1 MKKLLLLCA
10 PLVIACGKTEIMPTE
25 NNNTFKF
32 SVTAETA
39 LTKTNLGENSDGT
52 YSLTWTKGDKIGLF
66 VADRQANCKLAFAD
80 GKFSGELV
88 AGKPSAA
95 SVNYLAYYPYSSTSG
110 DGYMVSN
117 EIANIQYMPFDGT
130 SDFMYTDP
138 VANQYDER
146 NMPTDM
152 KLAFAHHLFGIV
164 EVNVNS
170 TDDELKGEKILSVTL
185 SSESTVLS
193 GTYTF
198 DLANTGV
205 APKFDANR
213 SYKNVTSEYR
223 DPQALLDGNHA
234 FQFVANSFT
243 DVSDLTLTV
252 KTTHY
257 TFTKKAGAAVSLKAG
272 EVTVLPT
279 VTISG
284 TGEKRKKVLSY
295 FGDSIASK
303 DLHDYLQGLLGE
315 DWDVYMNGIPG
326 AGDLNVAA
334 AVGCVDLTFDESFT
348 LPADGTE
355 VECGKIS
362 ALENLAGVKGMYNV
376 FSKYWFNDH
385 FKLNPITVYT
395 DEDAVGIECELSCS
409 YEYDNNGHSI
419 PIPPFYLKRV
429 HPTDQATE
437 IKAGKSRVKT
447 YQATHLRDADVLCIY
462 TGTNNSFKVS
472 DYDAVVNIH
481 KRMRDF
487 MTGPAKEDYIICG
500 FHTNR
505 YVGLHRMWTKE
516 YAEIMEQAFGKEH
529 MLDYKLLGL
538 DIDKNHVPVPSGFN
552 ADATFPDTDTA
563 TKAEKQ
569 AYYEKAL
576 TLSKKVGARD
586 FSVTETDEAKEKLN
600 AKDRANVK
608 VFEWPASWW
617 GNYDNN
623 VHPNKEGY
631 NVMANLVYEKMK
643 TLGYLD

>member
-52 YSLTWTKGDKIGLF
+52 YSLTWTTGDKIGLF
-66 VADRQANCKLAFAD
+66 VTDRQANCKLAFAD

-110 DGYMVSN
+110 DGYMISN
-117 EIANIQYMPFDGT
+117 EIANIQHMPFDGT
-130 SDFMYTDP
+130 SDFMFTDP
-138 VANQYDER
+138 VANQYNER

-193 GTYTF
+193 GAYTF

-205 APKFDANR
+205 APTFDANR

-223 DPQALLDGNHA
+223 DPQALVGENHV

-257 TFTKKAGAAVSLKAG
+257 TFRKKTGAAVSLKAG

-295 FGDSIASK
+295 FGDSIACTA
-303 DLHDYLQGLLGE
+303 LREYLKGLLGNN
-315 DWDVYMNGIPG
+315 WDVYMNGIPG

-334 AVGCVDLTFDESFT
+334 AVGCVALTFEESFT

-376 FSKYWFNDH
+376 LSTYWFNDH
-385 FKLNPITVYT
+385 FVLNPITVYT
-395 DEDAVGIECELSCS
+395 DEDAVGIECELRCKYSGDDRANAK
-409 YEYDNNGHSI
+409 Y
-419 PIPPFYLKRV
+419 YLKRKYAA
-429 HPTDQATE
+429 DQATE

-462 TGTNNSFKVS
+462 TGTNNSFKAS
-472 DYDAVVNIH
+472 DYEAVVNIH

-505 YVGLHRMWTKE
+505 YVDKWIMWTKE

-552 ADATFPDTDTA
+552 ADVKFTNTDTA
-563 TKAEKQ
+563 TEAEKQ
-569 AYYEKAL
+569 VYYEKAL
-576 TLSKKVGARD
+576 NLSKKVGTRD

-600 AKDRANVK
+600 AKDRDNVK

-617 GNYDNN
+617 INYDNI
-623 VHPNKEGY
+623 VHPNNDGY
-631 NVMANLVYEKMK
+631 NVMAHLVYEKMK
-643 TLGYLD
+643 TIGYLD

>member
-39 LTKTNLGENSDGT
+39 LTKTNLGENIDGT
-52 YSLTWTKGDKIGLF
+52 YSLTWTKCDKIGLF
-66 VADRQANCKLAFAD
+66 VADRQANCKLTFAD

-95 SVNYLAYYPYSSTSG
+95 SVNYLAYYPYSSSSG

-170 TDDELKGEKILSVTL
+170 TDEALKDEKILSVTL

-193 GTYTF
+193 GAYTF

-213 SYKNVTSEYR
+213 SYNNVTVEYR
-223 DPQALLDGNHA
+223 DPQALVGGNHV

-272 EVTVLPT
+272 EITVLPA
-279 VTISG
+279 VTISSG
-284 TGEKRKKVLSY
+284 TGVKRKKVLSY
-295 FGDSIASK
+295 FGDSIACGALK
-303 DLHDYLQGLLGE
+303 GYLEGLLGK
-315 DWDVYMNGIPG
+315 DWTVYMNGIPG

-362 ALENLAGVKGMYNV
+362 VLENLAGVKGMYNV
-376 FSKYWFNDH
+376 LSTYWFNGPLV
-385 FKLNPITVYT
+385 LNPITVYT
-395 DEDAVGIECELSCS
+395 DEDAVGIECELRCTFDVV
-409 YEYDNNGHSI
+409 DNKRVNAKY
-419 PIPPFYLKRV
+419 FLKRKHV
-429 HPTDQATE
+429 ADQATE
-437 IKAGKSRVKT
+437 IKAGKSRVRT

-472 DYDAVVNIH
+472 DYEAVVNIH

-552 ADATFPDTDTA
+552 ADVTFSNMDTA

-569 AYYEKAL
+569 VYYEKAL
-576 TLSKKVGARD
+576 NLSKKVGARD
-586 FSVTETDEAKEKLN
+586 FSVTETDESKEKLN
-600 AKDRANVK
+600 AKDRANVE

>member
-39 LTKTNLGENSDGT
+39 LTKTNLDENSDGT

-110 DGYMVSN
+110 NGYMVSN

-193 GTYTF
+193 GAYTF

-223 DPQALLDGNHA
+223 DPQALVGGNHV

-284 TGEKRKKVLSY
+284 TGVKRKKVLSY
-295 FGDSIASK
+295 FGDSIACLTLQK
-303 DLHDYLQGLLGE
+303 YLKELLGE
-315 DWDVYMNGIPG
+315 DWTVYMNGIPG

-334 AVGCVDLTFDESFT
+334 AVGCVDLTFEESFT
-348 LPADGTE
+348 LPADEST

-362 ALENLAGVKGMYNV
+362 ALENLNGVKGMYNV
-376 FSKYWFNDH
+376 LSTYWFNDH
-385 FKLNPITVYT
+385 FVLNPITVYT
-395 DEDAVGIECELSCS
+395 DEDAVGIECELSCT
-409 YEYDNNGHSI
+409 YDKVENEKVNI
-419 PIPPFYLKRV
+419 KYFLKRV
-429 HPTDQATE
+429 NPTDQATE

-462 TGTNNSFKVS
+462 TGTNNSFKAS
-472 DYDAVVNIH
+472 DYEAVVNIH

-505 YVGLHRMWTKE
+505 YVEKWIMWTKE
-516 YAEIMEQAFGKEH
+516 YAEIMETAFGKEH

-552 ADATFPDTDTA
+552 ADVTFSNMDTA

-569 AYYEKAL
+569 VYYEKAL
-576 TLSKKVGARD
+576 NLSKKVGARD
-586 FSVTETDEAKEKLN
+586 FSATETDEAKEKLN
-600 AKDRANVK
+600 AKDRDNVA

-623 VHPNKEGY
+623 VHPNDKGY

>member
-1 MKKLLLLCA
+1 
-10 PLVIACGKTEIMPTE
+10 MPTE

-110 DGYMVSN
+110 NGYMVSN

-170 TDDELKGEKILSVTL
+170 TDETLKDEKILSVTL

-193 GTYTF
+193 GAYTF

-223 DPQALLDGNHA
+223 DPQALVGENHV

-272 EVTVLPT
+272 EVTVLPA

-295 FGDSIASK
+295 FGDSIACTA
-303 DLHDYLQGLLGE
+303 LREYLKGLLGNN
-315 DWDVYMNGIPG
+315 WDVYMNGIPG

-334 AVGCVDLTFDESFT
+334 AVGCVDLTFDKSFT
-348 LPADGTE
+348 LPADGTK

-362 ALENLAGVKGMYNV
+362 ALENLHGVKGMYNV
-376 FSKYWFNDH
+376 LSTYWFNDH
-385 FKLNPITVYT
+385 FVLNPITVYT
-395 DEDAVGIECELSCS
+395 DEDAVGIECELRC
-409 YEYDNNGHSI
+409 EYTGNDQANAKY
-419 PIPPFYLKRV
+419 YLKRKYV
-429 HPTDQATE
+429 ADQATE

-462 TGTNNSFKVS
+462 TGTNNSFKAS
-472 DYDAVVNIH
+472 DYEAVVNIH

-487 MTGPAKEDYIICG
+487 MTGPAKEYYIICG

-505 YVGLHRMWTKE
+505 YVEKWIMWTKE
-516 YAEIMEQAFGKEH
+516 YAEIMETAFGKEH

-552 ADATFPDTDTA
+552 ADATFTNKDTA
-563 TKAEKQ
+563 TEAEKQ

-576 TLSKKVGARD
+576 NLSLKVGARD
-586 FSVTETDEAKEKLN
+586 FSTKEIDEN
-600 AKDRANVK
+600 IAKDRANVD

-623 VHPNKEGY
+623 VHPNDKGY
-631 NVMANLVYEKMK
+631 NVMAHLVYEKMK

>member
-1 MKKLLLLCA
+1 
-10 PLVIACGKTEIMPTE
+10 MPTE

-130 SDFMYTDP
+130 SDFMYTDA
-138 VANQYDER
+138 VANPYDER

-170 TDDELKGEKILSVTL
+170 TDEALKDEKILSVTL

-193 GTYTF
+193 GAYTF

-223 DPQALLDGNHA
+223 DPQALVGENHV

-284 TGEKRKKVLSY
+284 TGVKRKKVLSY
-295 FGDSIASK
+295 FGDSIACK
-303 DLHDYLQGLLGE
+303 YLQDYLQGLLDE

-334 AVGCVDLTFDESFT
+334 AMGCVDLTFEESFT

-362 ALENLAGVKGMYNV
+362 ALENLNGVKGMYNV
-376 FSKYWFNDH
+376 LSTYWF
-385 FKLNPITVYT
+385 KGPLVLNPITVYT
-395 DEDAVGIECELSCS
+395 DEDAVGIECELSCK
-409 YEYDNNGHSI
+409 YTGDDRANAKY
-419 PIPPFYLKRV
+419 YLKRKYV
-429 HPTDQATE
+429 ADQATE
-437 IKAGKSRVKT
+437 IKAVKSRVKT

-472 DYDAVVNIH
+472 DYEAVVNIH

-516 YAEIMEQAFGKEH
+516 YAEIMEQAFGKDH

-552 ADATFPDTDTA
+552 ADVTFSNMDTA
-563 TKAEKQ
+563 TEAEKQ
-569 AYYEKAL
+569 VYYEKAL
-576 TLSKKVGARD
+576 NLSKKVGTRD

-600 AKDRANVK
+600 AKDRDNVK

-643 TLGYLD
+643 NLGYLD

>member
-52 YSLTWTKGDKIGLF
+52 YSLTWTKGDKIGLY

-130 SDFMYTDP
+130 SDFMYTDA
-138 VANQYDER
+138 VANPYDER

-152 KLAFAHHLFGIV
+152 KLAFTHHLFGIV

-170 TDDELKGEKILSVTL
+170 TDEALKDEKILSVTL

-193 GTYTF
+193 GAYTF

-205 APKFDANR
+205 APKFDANK
-213 SYKNVTSEYR
+213 SYKNVTVEYR
-223 DPQALLDGNHA
+223 DPQALVGGNHV

-272 EVTVLPT
+272 EVTVLPA

-284 TGEKRKKVLSY
+284 TGVKRKKVLSY
-295 FGDSIASK
+295 FGDSIACGALK
-303 DLHDYLQGLLGE
+303 GYLEGLLGE
-315 DWDVYMNGIPG
+315 DWTVYMNGIPG

-376 FSKYWFNDH
+376 LSTYWFNGPLV
-385 FKLNPITVYT
+385 LNPITVYT
-395 DEDAVGIECELSCS
+395 DEDAVGIECELRCTFDVV
-409 YEYDNNGHSI
+409 DNKRVNAKY
-419 PIPPFYLKRV
+419 FLKRV
-429 HPTDQATE
+429 NPTDQATE

-462 TGTNNSFKVS
+462 TGTNNNFKTS
-472 DYDAVVNIH
+472 DYEAVVNIH

-516 YAEIMEQAFGKEH
+516 YAEIMEQAFGKDH

-552 ADATFPDTDTA
+552 ADVTFSNMDTA

-569 AYYEKAL
+569 VYYEKAL
-576 TLSKKVGARD
+576 NLSKKVGARD
-586 FSVTETDEAKEKLN
+586 FSVTETDESKEKLN
-600 AKDRANVK
+600 AKDRANVA

>member
-1 MKKLLLLCA
+1 
-10 PLVIACGKTEIMPTE
+10 MPTE

-39 LTKTNLGENSDGT
+39 LTRTNLGGNGDGT
-52 YSLTWTKGDKIGLF
+52 YSLTWTKGDKIGLY

-88 AGKPSAA
+88 AGKPSAS

-130 SDFMYTDP
+130 SDFMYTYP
-138 VANQYDER
+138 VANPYDER

-170 TDDELKGEKILSVTL
+170 TDEALKDEKILSVSL

-193 GTYTF
+193 GAYTF
-198 DLANTGV
+198 DLASTGV

-223 DPQALLDGNHA
+223 DPQALVGENHV

-272 EVTVLPT
+272 EVTVLPA
-279 VTISG
+279 VTISSG
-284 TGEKRKKVLSY
+284 TGVNRKKVLSY
-295 FGDSIASK
+295 FGDSIACGALK
-303 DLHDYLQGLLGE
+303 GYLEGLLGK
-315 DWDVYMNGIPG
+315 DWTVYMNGIPG

-334 AVGCVDLTFDESFT
+334 AVGCVDLTFEESFT

-362 ALENLAGVKGMYNV
+362 ALENLNGVNGMYNV
-376 FSKYWFNDH
+376 LSSYWFNDH
-385 FKLNPITVYT
+385 FVLNPITVYT
-395 DEDAVGIECELSCS
+395 DEDAVGIECELRC
-409 YEYDNNGHSI
+409 EYTGNDRANAKY
-419 PIPPFYLKRV
+419 YLKRKYV
-429 HPTDQATE
+429 ADQATE
-437 IKAGKSRVKT
+437 IKAVKSRVKT

-462 TGTNNSFKVS
+462 TGTNNNFKVS
-472 DYDAVVNIH
+472 DYESVVNIH
-481 KRMRDF
+481 KKMRDF

-505 YVGLHRMWTKE
+505 YVEKWIMWTKE
-516 YAEIMEQAFGKEH
+516 YAVIMETAFGKEH

-552 ADATFPDTDTA
+552 ADATFTNTDTA
-563 TKAEKQ
+563 TEAEKQ
-569 AYYEKAL
+569 VYYEKAL

-600 AKDRANVK
+600 AKDRANVA

-623 VHPNKEGY
+623 VHPKDKGY
-631 NVMANLVYEKMK
+631 NVMAHLVYEKMK

>member
-1 MKKLLLLCA
+1 
-10 PLVIACGKTEIMPTE
+10 MPTE

-52 YSLTWTKGDKIGLF
+52 YSLTWTKGDKIGLY
-66 VADRQANCKLAFAD
+66 VADRQANCKLTFAD

-95 SVNYLAYYPYSSTSG
+95 SVNYLAYYPYSSSSG

-130 SDFMYTDP
+130 SDFMYTDA
-138 VANQYDER
+138 VANPYDER

-170 TDDELKGEKILSVTL
+170 TDKTLKDEKILSVTL

-193 GTYTF
+193 GAYTF
-198 DLANTGV
+198 DLANTDV

-213 SYKNVTSEYR
+213 SYNNVTVEYR
-223 DPQALLDGNHA
+223 YPKELVGGNHV
-234 FQFVANSFT
+234 FQFIANSFT

-272 EVTVLPT
+272 EVTVLPA

-284 TGEKRKKVLSY
+284 TGVKRKKVLSY
-295 FGDSIASK
+295 FGDSIACGALK
-303 DLHDYLQGLLGE
+303 GYLEGLLGE
-315 DWDVYMNGIPG
+315 DWTVYMNGIPG

-376 FSKYWFNDH
+376 LSTYWFNGPLV
-385 FKLNPITVYT
+385 LNPITVYT
-395 DEDAVGIECELSCS
+395 DEDAVGIECELRCTFDVV
-409 YEYDNNGHSI
+409 DNKRVNAKY
-419 PIPPFYLKRV
+419 FLKRV
-429 HPTDQATE
+429 NPTDQATE

-462 TGTNNSFKVS
+462 TGTNNNFKTS
-472 DYDAVVNIH
+472 DYEAVVNIH

-516 YAEIMEQAFGKEH
+516 YAEIMEQAFGKDH

-552 ADATFPDTDTA
+552 ADVTFSNMDTA

-569 AYYEKAL
+569 VYYEKAL
-576 TLSKKVGARD
+576 NLSKKVGARD
-586 FSVTETDEAKEKLN
+586 FSVTETDESKEKLN
-600 AKDRANVK
+600 AKDRANVE

-623 VHPNKEGY
+623 VHPNNEGY

>member
-1 MKKLLLLCA
+1 
-10 PLVIACGKTEIMPTE
+10 MPTE

-170 TDDELKGEKILSVTL
+170 TDEALKDEKILSVTL

-193 GTYTF
+193 GAYTF
-198 DLANTGV
+198 DLANSGV

-213 SYKNVTSEYR
+213 SYNNVTVEYR
-223 DPQALLDGNHA
+223 DPQALVGGNHV

-272 EVTVLPT
+272 KVTVLPT

-295 FGDSIASK
+295 FGDSIACK
-303 DLHDYLQGLLGE
+303 FLQDYLQGLLGE

-334 AVGCVDLTFDESFT
+334 AVGCVDLTFEESFT

-376 FSKYWFNDH
+376 LSTYWFNGPLV
-385 FKLNPITVYT
+385 LNPITVYT
-395 DEDAVGIECELSCS
+395 DEDAVGIECELRCTFDVV
-409 YEYDNNGHSI
+409 DNKRVNAKY
-419 PIPPFYLKRV
+419 FLKRV
-429 HPTDQATE
+429 NPTDQATE
-437 IKAGKSRVKT
+437 IKAVKSRVKT

-462 TGTNNSFKVS
+462 TGTNNNFKVS
-472 DYDAVVNIH
+472 DYESVVNIH
-481 KRMRDF
+481 KKMRDF

-538 DIDKNHVPVPSGFN
+538 DINKNHVPVPSGFN
-552 ADATFPDTDTA
+552 ADATFPNTDTA
-563 TKAEKQ
+563 TEAEKQ

-576 TLSKKVGARD
+576 NLSKKVGARD

-600 AKDRANVK
+600 AKDRANVA

-623 VHPNKEGY
+623 VHPNDKGY
-631 NVMANLVYEKMK
+631 NVMAHLVYEKMK

>member
-1 MKKLLLLCA
+1 
-10 PLVIACGKTEIMPTE
+10 MPTE

-130 SDFMYTDP
+130 SDFMYTDA
-138 VANQYDER
+138 VANPYDER

-170 TDDELKGEKILSVTL
+170 TDEALKDEKILSVTL

-193 GTYTF
+193 GAYTF
-198 DLANTGV
+198 DLANSGV

-213 SYKNVTSEYR
+213 SYKNVASEYR
-223 DPQALLDGNHA
+223 DPKALVGENHV

-295 FGDSIASK
+295 FGDSIACTA
-303 DLHDYLQGLLGE
+303 LREYLKGLLG
-315 DWDVYMNGIPG
+315 DNWDVYMNGIPG

-376 FSKYWFNDH
+376 LSTYWFNDH
-385 FKLNPITVYT
+385 FVPNPITVYT
-395 DEDAVGIECELSCS
+395 DEDAVGIECELRCTFDVV
-409 YEYDNNGHSI
+409 DNKRVNAKY
-419 PIPPFYLKRV
+419 FLKRV
-429 HPTDQATE
+429 NPTDQATE
-437 IKAGKSRVKT
+437 IKAVKSRVKT

-462 TGTNNSFKVS
+462 TGTNNNFKVS
-472 DYDAVVNIH
+472 DYESVVNIH
-481 KRMRDF
+481 KKMRDF

-516 YAEIMEQAFGKEH
+516 YAEIMEQAFRKEH

-552 ADATFPDTDTA
+552 ADATFPNTDTA
-563 TKAEKQ
+563 TEAEKQ

-600 AKDRANVK
+600 AKDRDNVA

>member
-32 SVTAETA
+32 SITAETA

-52 YSLTWTKGDKIGLF
+52 YSLTWTKGDKIGLY

-95 SVNYLAYYPYSSTSG
+95 SANYLAYYPYSSTSG
-110 DGYMVSN
+110 DGYVVSN

-130 SDFMYTDP
+130 SDFMYTDA
-138 VANQYDER
+138 VANPYDER

-170 TDDELKGEKILSVTL
+170 TDEALKGEKILSVTL

-193 GTYTF
+193 GAYTF
-198 DLANTGV
+198 DLANTGI

-213 SYKNVTSEYR
+213 SYKNVTVEYR
-223 DPQALLDGNHA
+223 DPQALVGGSHV

-257 TFTKKAGAAVSLKAG
+257 TFTKKAGATVSLKAG
-272 EVTVLPT
+272 EVTVLPA

-284 TGEKRKKVLSY
+284 TGVKRKKVLSY
-295 FGDSIASK
+295 FGDSIACK
-303 DLHDYLQGLLGE
+303 ALQDYLKGLLGE

-334 AVGCVDLTFDESFT
+334 AVGCVDLTFEESFT

-362 ALENLAGVKGMYNV
+362 ALENLHGVKGMYSV
-376 FSKYWFNDH
+376 LSTYWFTGPLV
-385 FKLNPITVYT
+385 LNPITVYT
-395 DEDAVGIECELSCS
+395 DEDAVGIECELRCKYSMDDKS
-409 YEYDNNGHSI
+409 DAKY
-419 PIPPFYLKRV
+419 YLKRKYV
-429 HPTDQATE
+429 ADQATE

-462 TGTNNSFKVS
+462 TGTNNSFRAS
-472 DYDAVVNIH
+472 DYESVVNIH
-481 KRMRDF
+481 KRMRDY

-505 YVGLHRMWTKE
+505 YVEKWIMWTKE
-516 YAEIMEQAFGKEH
+516 YAEIMEQAFGKDH

-538 DIDKNHVPVPSGFN
+538 DINKNHVPVPSGFN
-552 ADATFPDTDTA
+552 ADATFTNKDTA
-563 TKAEKQ
+563 TEVEKQ

-576 TLSKKVGARD
+576 TLSKTVGARD
-586 FSVTETDEAKEKLN
+586 FSTKEIDENK
-600 AKDRANVK
+600 AKDRANVA

-617 GNYDNN
+617 ESCDNNYDNN
-623 VHPNKEGY
+623 VHPNGKGY
-631 NVMANLVYEKMK
+631 NVMAHLVYEKMK
-643 TLGYLD
+643 TLGYLN

>member
-95 SVNYLAYYPYSSTSG
+95 SANYLAYYPYSSTSG
-110 DGYMVSN
+110 DGYVVSN

-130 SDFMYTDP
+130 SDFMYTDA
-138 VANQYDER
+138 VANPYDER

-152 KLAFAHHLFGIV
+152 KLAFTHHLFGIV

-170 TDDELKGEKILSVTL
+170 TDEALKDEKILSVTL

-193 GTYTF
+193 GAYTF

-213 SYKNVTSEYR
+213 SYNNVTVEYR
-223 DPQALLDGNHA
+223 DPQALVGGNHV

-257 TFTKKAGAAVSLKAG
+257 TFTKKAGATVSLKAG

-279 VTISG
+279 VEISG
-284 TGEKRKKVLSY
+284 AGVKRKKVLSY
-295 FGDSIASK
+295 FGDSIACK
-303 DLHDYLQGLLGE
+303 YLQDYLQGLLGE

-362 ALENLAGVKGMYNV
+362 ALENLNGVKGMYNV
-376 FSKYWFNDH
+376 LSTYWFNGPLV
-385 FKLNPITVYT
+385 LNPITVYT
-395 DEDAVGIECELSCS
+395 DEDAVGIECELSCT
-409 YEYDNNGHSI
+409 YDKVENERVNI
-419 PIPPFYLKRV
+419 KYFLKRKHV
-429 HPTDQATE
+429 ADQATE

-472 DYDAVVNIH
+472 DYEAVVNIH

-487 MTGPAKEDYIICG
+487 MTSPAKEDYIICG

-516 YAEIMEQAFGKEH
+516 YAEIMEQAFGKDH

-538 DIDKNHVPVPSGFN
+538 DIDKNHVPIPSGFN
-552 ADATFPDTDTA
+552 ADVKFTNTDTA
-563 TKAEKQ
+563 TEVEKQ
-569 AYYEKAL
+569 VYNEKAL
-576 TLSKKVGARD
+576 NLSKKVGARD

-600 AKDRANVK
+600 AKDRANVE

-631 NVMANLVYEKMK
+631 NVMAHLVYEKMK
-643 TLGYLD
+643 TLGYLN

>member
-1 MKKLLLLCA
+1 
-10 PLVIACGKTEIMPTE
+10 MPTE

-39 LTKTNLGENSDGT
+39 LTKTNLGGNGDGT
-52 YSLTWTKGDKIGLF
+52 YSLTWTKGDKIGLY

-80 GKFSGELV
+80 GKFSGELF

-95 SVNYLAYYPYSSTSG
+95 SANYLAYYPYSSTSG
-110 DGYMVSN
+110 NGYVISN

-130 SDFMYTDP
+130 SDFMYTDA

-152 KLAFAHHLFGIV
+152 KLAFTHHLFGIV

-170 TDDELKGEKILSVTL
+170 TDEALKDEKILSVTL

-193 GTYTF
+193 GAYTF
-198 DLANTGV
+198 DLANSGV

-213 SYKNVTSEYR
+213 SYKNVASEYR
-223 DPQALLDGNHA
+223 DPKALVGENHV

-272 EVTVLPT
+272 EVTVLPA
-279 VTISG
+279 VTISSG
-284 TGEKRKKVLSY
+284 TGVKRKKVLSY
-295 FGDSIASK
+295 FGDSIACK
-303 DLHDYLQGLLGE
+303 ALQKYLQGLLGD
-315 DWDVYMNGIPG
+315 DWTVYMNGIPG

-334 AVGCVDLTFDESFT
+334 AVGCVDLTFEESFT

-376 FSKYWFNDH
+376 LSTYWFNGPLV
-385 FKLNPITVYT
+385 LNPITVYT
-395 DEDAVGIECELSCS
+395 DEDAVGIECELRCK
-409 YEYDNNGHSI
+409 YTRDDRANAKY
-419 PIPPFYLKRV
+419 YLKRKYV
-429 HPTDQATE
+429 ADQATE

-472 DYDAVVNIH
+472 DYEAVVNIH

-516 YAEIMEQAFGKEH
+516 YAEIMEQAFGKDH

-552 ADATFPDTDTA
+552 ADVTFSNTDTA
-563 TKAEKQ
+563 TEVEKQ
-569 AYYEKAL
+569 VYYEKAL
-576 TLSKKVGARD
+576 NLSKKVGARD

-600 AKDRANVK
+600 VKDRANVK

-617 GNYDNN
+617 ENYDNN
-623 VHPNKEGY
+623 VHPKNLGY

>member
-88 AGKPSAA
+88 AGKPSAE

-130 SDFMYTDP
+130 SDFMYTDA
-138 VANQYDER
+138 VANPYDER

-170 TDDELKGEKILSVTL
+170 TDEALKDEKILSVTL

-193 GTYTF
+193 GAYTF

-205 APKFDANR
+205 APTFDAHR
-213 SYKNVTSEYR
+213 SYKNVTVEYR
-223 DPQALLDGNHA
+223 DPQALVGGRHV

-257 TFTKKAGAAVSLKAG
+257 TFTKTAGAAVSLEAG
-272 EVTVLPT
+272 EVTVLPA

-284 TGEKRKKVLSY
+284 AGEKRKKVLSY
-295 FGDSIASK
+295 FGDSIACK
-303 DLHDYLQGLLGE
+303 ALQDYLKGLLGE

-334 AVGCVDLTFDESFT
+334 AVGCVELTFEESFT

-362 ALENLAGVKGMYNV
+362 ALENLNGVKGMYNV
-376 FSKYWFNDH
+376 LSTYWFNDH
-385 FKLNPITVYT
+385 FVLNPITVYT
-395 DEDAVGIECELSCS
+395 DEDAVGIECELRCK
-409 YEYDNNGHSI
+409 YTGDDRTNAKY
-419 PIPPFYLKRV
+419 YLKRKYV
-429 HPTDQATE
+429 ADQATE

-462 TGTNNSFKVS
+462 TGTNNSFKAS
-472 DYDAVVNIH
+472 DYEAVVNIH

-516 YAEIMEQAFGKEH
+516 YAEIMEQAFGKDH

-552 ADATFPDTDTA
+552 ADVTFSNKDTA
-563 TKAEKQ
+563 TEKEKQ

-576 TLSKKVGARD
+576 NLSKKVGARD

-600 AKDRANVK
+600 AKDRANVA

-631 NVMANLVYEKMK
+631 NVMAHLVYEKMK
-643 TLGYLD
+643 TLGYLN

>member
-1 MKKLLLLCA
+1 
-10 PLVIACGKTEIMPTE
+10 MPTE

-39 LTKTNLGENSDGT
+39 FTKTNLGENSDGT

-95 SVNYLAYYPYSSTSG
+95 SANYLAYYPYSSTSG

-170 TDDELKGEKILSVTL
+170 TDEALKDEKILSVTL

-193 GTYTF
+193 GAYTF

-205 APKFDANR
+205 APTFDAHR

-223 DPQALLDGNHA
+223 DPQALVGGNHV

-272 EVTVLPT
+272 EVTVLPA

-284 TGEKRKKVLSY
+284 AGEKRKKVLSY
-295 FGDSIASK
+295 FGDSIACGALK
-303 DLHDYLQGLLGE
+303 GYLEGLLGE
-315 DWDVYMNGIPG
+315 DWTVYMNGIPG

-362 ALENLAGVKGMYNV
+362 ALENLNGVKGMYNV
-376 FSKYWFNDH
+376 LSTYWFNGPLV
-385 FKLNPITVYT
+385 LNPITVYT
-395 DEDAVGIECELSCS
+395 DEDAVGIECELRCTFDVV
-409 YEYDNNGHSI
+409 DNKRVNAKY
-419 PIPPFYLKRV
+419 FLKRV
-429 HPTDQATE
+429 NPTDQATE

-462 TGTNNSFKVS
+462 TGTNNNFKTS
-472 DYDAVVNIH
+472 DYEAVVNIH

-516 YAEIMEQAFGKEH
+516 YAEIMEQAFGKDH

-552 ADATFPDTDTA
+552 ADVTFSNMDTA

-576 TLSKKVGARD
+576 NLSKKVGARD

-600 AKDRANVK
+600 AKDRDNVK

>member
-39 LTKTNLGENSDGT
+39 LTKTNLGDNSDET

-95 SVNYLAYYPYSSTSG
+95 SANYLAYYPYSSSSG

-130 SDFMYTDP
+130 SDFMYTDA
-138 VANQYDER
+138 VANQYDES

-152 KLAFAHHLFGIV
+152 KLAFSHHLFGIV
-164 EVNVNS
+164 KVNVNS
-170 TDDELKGEKILSVTL
+170 TDEALKDEKILSVTL

-193 GTYTF
+193 GAYTF

-205 APKFDANR
+205 APTFDAHR

-223 DPQALLDGNHA
+223 DPQALVGENHV

-257 TFTKKAGAAVSLKAG
+257 TFTKKAGATVSLKAG

-279 VTISG
+279 VEISG
-284 TGEKRKKVLSY
+284 EGVKRKKVLSY
-295 FGDSIASK
+295 FGDSIACTA
-303 DLHDYLQGLLGE
+303 LREYLKGLLGNN
-315 DWDVYMNGIPG
+315 WDVKMNGIPG

-376 FSKYWFNDH
+376 LSTYWFNGPLE
-385 FKLNPITVYT
+385 LNPITVYT
-395 DEDAVGIECELSCS
+395 DEDAVGIECELRC
-409 YEYDNNGHSI
+409 EYTGNDRANAKY
-419 PIPPFYLKRV
+419 YLKRKYV
-429 HPTDQATE
+429 ADQATE
-437 IKAGKSRVKT
+437 IKAVKSRVKT

-462 TGTNNSFKVS
+462 TGTNNNFKVS
-472 DYDAVVNIH
+472 DYESVVNIH

-505 YVGLHRMWTKE
+505 YVEKWTMWTKE
-516 YAEIMEQAFGKEH
+516 YAEIMETAFGKEH

-538 DIDKNHVPVPSGFN
+538 NIDKNHVPVPSGFN
-552 ADATFPDTDTA
+552 ADATFPNPDTA
-563 TKAEKQ
+563 TEAEKQ

-600 AKDRANVK
+600 AKDRDNVA

-623 VHPNKEGY
+623 VHPNDKGY
-631 NVMANLVYEKMK
+631 NVMAHLVYEKMK

>member
-52 YSLTWTKGDKIGLF
+52 YSLNWTKGDKIGLF

-88 AGKPSAA
+88 AGKPSATSA
-95 SVNYLAYYPYSSTSG
+95 NYLAYYPYSSTSG
-110 DGYMVSN
+110 NGYVISN

-130 SDFMYTDP
+130 SDFMYTDA
-138 VANQYDER
+138 VANPYDER

-152 KLAFAHHLFGIV
+152 KLAFTHHLFGIV

-170 TDDELKGEKILSVTL
+170 TDEALNDEKILSVTL

-193 GTYTF
+193 GAYTF
-198 DLANTGV
+198 DLGNSGV

-213 SYKNVTSEYR
+213 SYNNVTVEYR
-223 DPQALLDGNHA
+223 APQALVGESHV

-272 EVTVLPT
+272 EVTVLPA
-279 VTISG
+279 VTISSG
-284 TGEKRKKVLSY
+284 TGVKRKKVLSY
-295 FGDSIASK
+295 FGDSIACK
-303 DLHDYLQGLLGE
+303 ALQTYLQGLLGE
-315 DWDVYMNGIPG
+315 DWTVYMNGIPG
-326 AGDLNVAA
+326 AGNLNVAA
-334 AVGCVDLTFDESFT
+334 AVGCVDLTFEESFT

-376 FSKYWFNDH
+376 LSTYWFNGPLV
-385 FKLNPITVYT
+385 LNPITVYT
-395 DEDAVGIECELSCS
+395 DEDAVGIECELRCTFDKVENERVNIK
-409 YEYDNNGHSI
+409 Y
-419 PIPPFYLKRV
+419 FLKRV
-429 HPTDQATE
+429 NPTDQATE

-472 DYDAVVNIH
+472 DYEAVVNIH

-516 YAEIMEQAFGKEH
+516 YAEIMETAFGKDH

-552 ADATFPDTDTA
+552 ADVTFSNMGTA
-563 TKAEKQ
+563 TEAEKQ

-608 VFEWPASWW
+608 VFEWPAAWW

-623 VHPNKEGY
+623 VHPNNDGY
-631 NVMANLVYEKMK
+631 NVMAHLVYEKMK
-643 TLGYLD
+643 SLGYLD

>member
-95 SVNYLAYYPYSSTSG
+95 SANYLAYYPYSSTSG
-110 DGYMVSN
+110 NGYVVSN

-130 SDFMYTDP
+130 SDFMYTDA
-138 VANQYDER
+138 VANHYDER

-152 KLAFAHHLFGIV
+152 KLAFTHHLFGIV

-170 TDDELKGEKILSVTL
+170 TDEALKDEKILSVTL

-193 GTYTF
+193 GAYTF

-205 APKFDANR
+205 APKFDANK
-213 SYKNVTSEYR
+213 SYKNVTVEYR
-223 DPQALLDGNHA
+223 DPQALVGGNHV

-272 EVTVLPT
+272 EVTVLPA

-284 TGEKRKKVLSY
+284 AGEKRKKVLSY
-295 FGDSIASK
+295 FGDSIACGALK
-303 DLHDYLQGLLGE
+303 GYLEGLLGK
-315 DWDVYMNGIPG
+315 DWTVYMNGIPG

-334 AVGCVDLTFDESFT
+334 AVGCVDLTFEDSFT
-348 LPADGTE
+348 LPADGTK

-362 ALENLAGVKGMYNV
+362 ALENLNGVKGMYNV
-376 FSKYWFNDH
+376 LSTYWFSGPLE
-385 FKLNPITVYT
+385 LNPITVYT
-395 DEDAVGIECELSCS
+395 DEDAVGIECELSCT
-409 YEYDNNGHSI
+409 YDKVENERVNI
-419 PIPPFYLKRV
+419 KYFLKRV
-429 HPTDQATE
+429 SPTNQATE

-462 TGTNNSFKVS
+462 TGTNNSFKTS
-472 DYDAVVNIH
+472 DYEAVVNIH

-516 YAEIMEQAFGKEH
+516 YAEIMEQAFGKKH

-552 ADATFPDTDTA
+552 ADVTFSNTDTA
-563 TKAEKQ
+563 TEAEKQ
-569 AYYEKAL
+569 DYYKKAL

-586 FSVTETDEAKEKLN
+586 FNVTETDEAKEKLN
-600 AKDRANVK
+600 AKDRANVA

-617 GNYDNN
+617 INYDNN
-623 VHPNKEGY
+623 VHPKNLGY
-631 NVMANLVYEKMK
+631 NVMAHLVYEKMK

>member
-52 YSLTWTKGDKIGLF
+52 YSFTWTKGDKIGLF

-88 AGKPSAA
+88 AGKPSAESA
-95 SVNYLAYYPYSSTSG
+95 DYLAYYPYSSSSG
-110 DGYMVSN
+110 DGYIVSN

-170 TDDELKGEKILSVTL
+170 TDEKLKGEKILSVTL

-193 GTYTF
+193 GAYTF

-213 SYKNVTSEYR
+213 SYNNVTVEYR
-223 DPQALLDGNHA
+223 DPKSLVGGNHV

-257 TFTKKAGAAVSLKAG
+257 TFRKKAGAAVSLKAG

-295 FGDSIASK
+295 FGDSIACTA
-303 DLHDYLQGLLGE
+303 LREYLKGLLGNN
-315 DWDVYMNGIPG
+315 WDVYMNGIPG

-362 ALENLAGVKGMYNV
+362 ALENLAGVKGMYR
-376 FSKYWFNDH
+376 
-385 FKLNPITVYT
+385 
-395 DEDAVGIECELSCS
+395 G
-409 YEYDNNGHSI
+409 
-419 PIPPFYLKRV
+419 
-429 HPTDQATE
+429 
-437 IKAGKSRVKT
+437 
-447 YQATHLRDADVLCIY
+447 
-462 TGTNNSFKVS
+462 
-472 DYDAVVNIH
+472 
-481 KRMRDF
+481 
-487 MTGPAKEDYIICG
+487 
-500 FHTNR
+500 
-505 YVGLHRMWTKE
+505 
-516 YAEIMEQAFGKEH
+516 
-529 MLDYKLLGL
+529 
-538 DIDKNHVPVPSGFN
+538 
-552 ADATFPDTDTA
+552 
-563 TKAEKQ
+563 
-569 AYYEKAL
+569 
-576 TLSKKVGARD
+576 
-586 FSVTETDEAKEKLN
+586 
-600 AKDRANVK
+600 
-608 VFEWPASWW
+608 
-617 GNYDNN
+617 
-623 VHPNKEGY
+623 
-631 NVMANLVYEKMK
+631 
-643 TLGYLD
+643 

>member
-52 YSLTWTKGDKIGLF
+52 YSLTWTKGDKIGLY

-130 SDFMYTDP
+130 SDFMYTDA
-138 VANQYDER
+138 VANPYDER

-152 KLAFAHHLFGIV
+152 KLAFTHHLFGIV

-170 TDDELKGEKILSVTL
+170 TNEALKDEKILSVTL

-193 GTYTF
+193 GAYTF

-223 DPQALLDGNHA
+223 DPQALVGENHV

-272 EVTVLPT
+272 KVTVLPT

-284 TGEKRKKVLSY
+284 TGVKRKKVLSY
-295 FGDSIASK
+295 FGDSIACK
-303 DLHDYLQGLLGE
+303 YLQDYLQGLLGE
-315 DWDVYMNGIPG
+315 DWNVYMNGIPG

-334 AVGCVDLTFDESFT
+334 AVGCVDLTFEESFT

-362 ALENLAGVKGMYNV
+362 ALENLNGVKGMYNV
-376 FSKYWFNDH
+376 LSTYWFTGPLV
-385 FKLNPITVYT
+385 LNPITVYT
-395 DEDAVGIECELSCS
+395 DEDAVGIECELRCTFDIV
-409 YEYDNNGHSI
+409 DNKRVNDKY
-419 PIPPFYLKRV
+419 YLKRR
-429 HPTDQATE
+429 HAADQATE

-472 DYDAVVNIH
+472 DYEAVANIH

-516 YAEIMEQAFGKEH
+516 YAEIMEQSFGKEH

-552 ADATFPDTDTA
+552 ADVTFSNMDTA
-563 TKAEKQ
+563 TEAEKQ
-569 AYYEKAL
+569 VYYEKAL
-576 TLSKKVGARD
+576 NLSKKVGTRD

-600 AKDRANVK
+600 AKDRDNVK

-623 VHPNKEGY
+623 VHPNDKGY

>member
-1 MKKLLLLCA
+1 
-10 PLVIACGKTEIMPTE
+10 MPTE

-117 EIANIQYMPFDGT
+117 EIANIQYIPFDGT

-170 TDDELKGEKILSVTL
+170 TDEKLKGEKILSVTL

-193 GTYTF
+193 GAYTF
-198 DLANTGV
+198 NLANTGV
-205 APKFDANR
+205 APKFDAHR

-223 DPQALLDGNHA
+223 DPQALLDGNHV

-252 KTTHY
+252 KTTHF
-257 TFTKKAGAAVSLKAG
+257 TFKKKAGAAVSLKAG
-272 EVTVLPT
+272 EVTVLPA

-295 FGDSIASK
+295 FGDSIACTA
-303 DLHDYLQGLLGE
+303 LREYLKGLLG
-315 DWDVYMNGIPG
+315 DNWDVYMNGIPG

-334 AVGCVDLTFDESFT
+334 AVGCVDLTFEESFT

-362 ALENLAGVKGMYNV
+362 ALENLNGVKGMYNV
-376 FSKYWFNDH
+376 LSTYWFNGPLV
-385 FKLNPITVYT
+385 LNPITVYT
-395 DEDAVGIECELSCS
+395 DEDAVGIECELRCTFDVV
-409 YEYDNNGHSI
+409 DNKRVNAKY
-419 PIPPFYLKRV
+419 FLKRV
-429 HPTDQATE
+429 NPTDQATE

-472 DYDAVVNIH
+472 DYEAVVNIH

-516 YAEIMEQAFGKEH
+516 YAEIMEQAFGKDH

-552 ADATFPDTDTA
+552 ADVTFSNMDTA

-600 AKDRANVK
+600 AKDRDNVA

-623 VHPNKEGY
+623 VHPNDKGY
-631 NVMANLVYEKMK
+631 NVMAHLVYEKMK

>member
-52 YSLTWTKGDKIGLF
+52 YSLTWTKGDKIGLY
-66 VADRQANCKLAFAD
+66 VADRQANCKLTFAD

-95 SVNYLAYYPYSSTSG
+95 SVNYLAYYPYSSSSG

-117 EIANIQYMPFDGT
+117 EIANIQYMPLDGT

-170 TDDELKGEKILSVTL
+170 TDKALKGEKILSVTL
-185 SSESTVLS
+185 SSASTVLS
-193 GTYTF
+193 GAYTF

-223 DPQALLDGNHA
+223 DPQALLDGNHV

-243 DVSDLTLTV
+243 DISDLTLTV

-279 VTISG
+279 ITISG
-284 TGEKRKKVLSY
+284 TGVKRKKVLSY
-295 FGDSIASK
+295 FGDSIACTA
-303 DLHDYLQGLLGE
+303 LREYLKELLGNN
-315 DWDVYMNGIPG
+315 WDVYMNGIPG

-362 ALENLAGVKGMYNV
+362 ALENLSGVKGMYNV
-376 FSKYWFNDH
+376 LSTYWFNDH

-395 DEDAVGIECELSCS
+395 DEDAVGIECELSCK
-409 YEYDNNGHSI
+409 YTGDDRANAKY
-419 PIPPFYLKRV
+419 YLKRKYV
-429 HPTDQATE
+429 ADQATE

-462 TGTNNSFKVS
+462 TGTNNNFKTS
-472 DYDAVVNIH
+472 DYEAVVNIH

-505 YVGLHRMWTKE
+505 YVEKWIMWTKE

-552 ADATFPDTDTA
+552 ADVKFTNTDTA
-563 TKAEKQ
+563 TEAEKQ
-569 AYYEKAL
+569 VYYEKAL
-576 TLSKKVGARD
+576 NLSKKVGARD

-600 AKDRANVK
+600 AKDRDNVA

-631 NVMANLVYEKMK
+631 NVMAHLVYEKMK

>member
-130 SDFMYTDP
+130 SDFMYTDA
-138 VANQYDER
+138 VANPYDER

-170 TDDELKGEKILSVTL
+170 TDEALKDEKILSVTL

-193 GTYTF
+193 GAYTF

-223 DPQALLDGNHA
+223 DPQALVGENHV

-284 TGEKRKKVLSY
+284 TGVKRKKVLSY
-295 FGDSIASK
+295 FGDSIACK
-303 DLHDYLQGLLGE
+303 YLQDYLQGLLDE

-334 AVGCVDLTFDESFT
+334 AVGCVDLTFEESFT

-362 ALENLAGVKGMYNV
+362 ALENLNGVKGMYNV
-376 FSKYWFNDH
+376 LSTYWF
-385 FKLNPITVYT
+385 KGPLVLNPITVYT
-395 DEDAVGIECELSCS
+395 DEDAVGIECELS
-409 YEYDNNGHSI
+409 YKYTGDDRANAKY
-419 PIPPFYLKRV
+419 YLKRKYV
-429 HPTDQATE
+429 ADQATE
-437 IKAGKSRVKT
+437 IKAVKSRVKT

-462 TGTNNSFKVS
+462 TGTNNSFKIS
-472 DYDAVVNIH
+472 DYEAVVNIH

-516 YAEIMEQAFGKEH
+516 YAEIMEQAFGKDH

-552 ADATFPDTDTA
+552 ADVTFSNMDTA
-563 TKAEKQ
+563 TEAEKQ
-569 AYYEKAL
+569 VYYEKAL
-576 TLSKKVGARD
+576 NLSKKVGTRD

-600 AKDRANVK
+600 AKDRDNVK

-643 TLGYLD
+643 NLGYLD

>member
-1 MKKLLLLCA
+1 
-10 PLVIACGKTEIMPTE
+10 MPTE

-39 LTKTNLGENSDGT
+39 LTKTNLDENSDGT

-110 DGYMVSN
+110 NGYMVSN

-193 GTYTF
+193 GAYTF

-223 DPQALLDGNHA
+223 DPQALVGGNHV

-284 TGEKRKKVLSY
+284 TGVKRKKVLSY
-295 FGDSIASK
+295 FGDSIACLTLQK
-303 DLHDYLQGLLGE
+303 YLKELLGE
-315 DWDVYMNGIPG
+315 DWTVYMNGIPG

-334 AVGCVDLTFDESFT
+334 AVGCVDLTFEESFT
-348 LPADGTE
+348 LPADEST

-362 ALENLAGVKGMYNV
+362 ALENLNGVKGMYNV
-376 FSKYWFNDH
+376 LSTYWFNDH
-385 FKLNPITVYT
+385 FVLNPITVYT
-395 DEDAVGIECELSCS
+395 DEDAVGIECELSCT
-409 YEYDNNGHSI
+409 YDKVENEKVNI
-419 PIPPFYLKRV
+419 KYFLKRV
-429 HPTDQATE
+429 NPTDQATE

-462 TGTNNSFKVS
+462 TGTNNSFKAS
-472 DYDAVVNIH
+472 DYEAVVNIH

-505 YVGLHRMWTKE
+505 YVEKWIMWTKE
-516 YAEIMEQAFGKEH
+516 YAEIMETAFGKEH

-552 ADATFPDTDTA
+552 ADVTFSNMDTA

-569 AYYEKAL
+569 VYYEKAL
-576 TLSKKVGARD
+576 NLSKKVGARD
-586 FSVTETDEAKEKLN
+586 FSATETDEAKEKLN
-600 AKDRANVK
+600 AKDRDNVA

-623 VHPNKEGY
+623 VHPNDKGY

>member
-1 MKKLLLLCA
+1 
-10 PLVIACGKTEIMPTE
+10 MPTE

-95 SVNYLAYYPYSSTSG
+95 SANYLAYYPYSSTSG

-130 SDFMYTDP
+130 SDFMYTDA
-138 VANQYDER
+138 VANPYDER

-170 TDDELKGEKILSVTL
+170 TDDKLKGEKILSVTL

-193 GTYTF
+193 GAYTF

-205 APKFDANR
+205 APTFDAHR

-223 DPQALLDGNHA
+223 DPQALVGENHV

-272 EVTVLPT
+272 EVTVLPA

-295 FGDSIASK
+295 FGDSIACTA
-303 DLHDYLQGLLGE
+303 LREYLKGLLGNN
-315 DWDVYMNGIPG
+315 WDVNMNGIPG

-376 FSKYWFNDH
+376 LSTYWFNGPLV
-385 FKLNPITVYT
+385 LNPITVYT
-395 DEDAVGIECELSCS
+395 DEDAVGIECELRCTFDVV
-409 YEYDNNGHSI
+409 DNKRVNAKY
-419 PIPPFYLKRV
+419 FLKRV
-429 HPTDQATE
+429 NPTDQATE

-462 TGTNNSFKVS
+462 TGTNNNFKTS
-472 DYDAVVNIH
+472 DYEAVVNIH

-516 YAEIMEQAFGKEH
+516 YAEIMEQAFGKDH

-552 ADATFPDTDTA
+552 ADVTFSNMDTA

-569 AYYEKAL
+569 VYYEKAL
-576 TLSKKVGARD
+576 NLSKKVGARD
-586 FSVTETDEAKEKLN
+586 FSVTETDESKEKLN
-600 AKDRANVK
+600 AKDRANVE

-623 VHPNKEGY
+623 VHPNNEGY

>member
-25 NNNTFKF
+25 DNNTFKF

-39 LTKTNLGENSDGT
+39 LTKTNLGGNGDGT

-110 DGYMVSN
+110 DGYVVSN
-117 EIANIQYMPFDGT
+117 KIANIQYMPFDGT
-130 SDFMYTDP
+130 SDFVYTDA
-138 VANQYDER
+138 VANPYDER

-152 KLAFAHHLFGIV
+152 KLTFAHHLFGIV

-170 TDDELKGEKILSVTL
+170 TDEKLKDEKILSVTL

-193 GTYTF
+193 GAYTF

-205 APKFDANR
+205 APTFDAHR

-223 DPQALLDGNHA
+223 DPQVLVGGNHV

-272 EVTVLPT
+272 EVTVLPA

-284 TGEKRKKVLSY
+284 TGVKRKKVLSY
-295 FGDSIASK
+295 FGDSIACTA
-303 DLHDYLQGLLGE
+303 LREYLKGLLGNN
-315 DWDVYMNGIPG
+315 WDVYMNGIPG

-334 AVGCVDLTFDESFT
+334 AVGCVDLTFDKSFT

-362 ALENLAGVKGMYNV
+362 ALENLHGVKGMYNV
-376 FSKYWFNDH
+376 LSTYWFNDH
-385 FKLNPITVYT
+385 FVPNPITVYT
-395 DEDAVGIECELSCS
+395 DEDAVGIECELRC
-409 YEYDNNGHSI
+409 EFDVVDNKRVNAKY
-419 PIPPFYLKRV
+419 FLKRV
-429 HPTDQATE
+429 NPTDQATE

-472 DYDAVVNIH
+472 DYEAVVNIH

-552 ADATFPDTDTA
+552 ADVTFTNTDTA
-563 TKAEKQ
+563 TEAEKQ
-569 AYYEKAL
+569 TYYEKAL
-576 TLSKKVGARD
+576 NLSRKVGARD
-586 FSVTETDEAKEKLN
+586 FSTQEKDENK
-600 AKDRANVK
+600 AKDRANVA

-617 GNYDNN
+617 ESGKNNYDNN
-623 VHPNKEGY
+623 VHPNSLGY

-643 TLGYLD
+643 TLGYLN

>member
-39 LTKTNLGENSDGT
+39 LTKTNLGGNSNGT
-52 YSLTWTKGDKIGLF
+52 YSLTWTKGDKIGLY

-95 SVNYLAYYPYSSTSG
+95 SANYLAYYPYSSTSG
-110 DGYMVSN
+110 DGYVVSN
-117 EIANIQYMPFDGT
+117 EIANIQYMPFNGT
-130 SDFMYTDP
+130 SDFMYTDA
-138 VANQYDER
+138 VANPYDER

-170 TDDELKGEKILSVTL
+170 TDEALMGEKILSVTL
-185 SSESTVLS
+185 SSESAVLS
-193 GTYTF
+193 GAYTF

-223 DPQALLDGNHA
+223 DPQALVGENHV

-257 TFTKKAGAAVSLKAG
+257 TFTKTAGAAVSLKAG
-272 EVTVLPT
+272 EVTVLPA

-284 TGEKRKKVLSY
+284 TGVKRNKVLSY
-295 FGDSIASK
+295 FGDSIACGALK
-303 DLHDYLQGLLGE
+303 GYLEGLLGK
-315 DWDVYMNGIPG
+315 DWTVYMNGIPG

-334 AVGCVDLTFDESFT
+334 AVGCVDLTFEESFT

-362 ALENLAGVKGMYNV
+362 ALENLNGVKGMYNV
-376 FSKYWFNDH
+376 LSTYWFNDH
-385 FKLNPITVYT
+385 FVLNPITVYT
-395 DEDAVGIECELSCS
+395 DEDAVGIECELSCK
-409 YEYDNNGHSI
+409 YTGDDRANAKY
-419 PIPPFYLKRV
+419 YLKRM
-429 HPTDQATE
+429 HAAHQATE

-472 DYDAVVNIH
+472 DYESVVNIH
-481 KRMRDF
+481 KRMRDY

-516 YAEIMEQAFGKEH
+516 YAEIMEQAFGKNH

-552 ADATFPDTDTA
+552 ADVTFSNKDTA
-563 TKAEKQ
+563 TEAEKQ

-576 TLSKKVGARD
+576 NLTKKVGARD

-600 AKDRANVK
+600 AKDRANVA

-617 GNYDNN
+617 ESGDSNYDNN
-623 VHPNKEGY
+623 VHPNSLGY

>member
-1 MKKLLLLCA
+1 
-10 PLVIACGKTEIMPTE
+10 MPTE

-39 LTKTNLGENSDGT
+39 LTKTNLGDNSDET

-95 SVNYLAYYPYSSTSG
+95 SANYLAYYPYSSSSG

-130 SDFMYTDP
+130 SDFMYTDA
-138 VANQYDER
+138 VANQYDES

-152 KLAFAHHLFGIV
+152 KLAFSHHLFGIV

-170 TDDELKGEKILSVTL
+170 TDEALKDEKILSVTL

-193 GTYTF
+193 GAYTF

-205 APKFDANR
+205 APTFDAHR

-223 DPQALLDGNHA
+223 DPQALVGENHV

-257 TFTKKAGAAVSLKAG
+257 TFTKKAGATVSLKAG

-279 VTISG
+279 VEISG
-284 TGEKRKKVLSY
+284 EGVKRKKVLSY
-295 FGDSIASK
+295 FGDSIACTA
-303 DLHDYLQGLLGE
+303 LREYLKGLLGNN
-315 DWDVYMNGIPG
+315 WDVKMNGIPG

-376 FSKYWFNDH
+376 LSTYWFNGPLE
-385 FKLNPITVYT
+385 LNPITVYT
-395 DEDAVGIECELSCS
+395 DEDAVGIECELRC
-409 YEYDNNGHSI
+409 EYTGNDRANAKY
-419 PIPPFYLKRV
+419 YLKRKYV
-429 HPTDQATE
+429 ADQATE
-437 IKAGKSRVKT
+437 IKAVKSRVKT

-462 TGTNNSFKVS
+462 TGTNNNFKVS
-472 DYDAVVNIH
+472 DYESVVNIH

-505 YVGLHRMWTKE
+505 YVEKWTMWTKE
-516 YAEIMEQAFGKEH
+516 YAEIMETAFGKEH

-538 DIDKNHVPVPSGFN
+538 NIDKNHVPVPSGVN
-552 ADATFPDTDTA
+552 ADATFPNPDTA
-563 TKAEKQ
+563 TEAEKQ

-600 AKDRANVK
+600 AKDRDNVA

-623 VHPNKEGY
+623 VHPNDKGY
-631 NVMANLVYEKMK
+631 NVMAHLVYEKMK

>member
-1 MKKLLLLCA
+1 
-10 PLVIACGKTEIMPTE
+10 MPTE

-52 YSLTWTKGDKIGLF
+52 YSLTWTKGDKIGLY

-130 SDFMYTDP
+130 SDFMYTDA
-138 VANQYDER
+138 VANPYDER

-152 KLAFAHHLFGIV
+152 KLAFVHHLFGIV

-170 TDDELKGEKILSVTL
+170 TDEALKDEKILSVTL

-193 GTYTF
+193 GAYTF

-213 SYKNVTSEYR
+213 SYNNVTVEYR
-223 DPQALLDGNHA
+223 DPKALVGENHV

-272 EVTVLPT
+272 EVTVLPA

-284 TGEKRKKVLSY
+284 TGVKRKKVLSY
-295 FGDSIASK
+295 FGDSIACK
-303 DLHDYLQGLLGE
+303 YLQDYLQGLLGE

-326 AGDLNVAA
+326 TGDLNVAA
-334 AVGCVDLTFDESFT
+334 AVGCVDLTFEESFT

-362 ALENLAGVKGMYNV
+362 ALENLNGVKGMYNV
-376 FSKYWFNDH
+376 LSTYWFNGPLV
-385 FKLNPITVYT
+385 LNPITVYT
-395 DEDAVGIECELSCS
+395 DEDAVGIECELRCTFDVV
-409 YEYDNNGHSI
+409 DNKRVNAKY
-419 PIPPFYLKRV
+419 FLKRV
-429 HPTDQATE
+429 NPTDQATE

-472 DYDAVVNIH
+472 DYEAVVNIH

-516 YAEIMEQAFGKEH
+516 YAEIMEQAFGKDH

-552 ADATFPDTDTA
+552 ADVTFSNMDTA
-563 TKAEKQ
+563 TEAEKQ
-569 AYYEKAL
+569 VYYEKAL
-576 TLSKKVGARD
+576 NLSKKVGTRD

-600 AKDRANVK
+600 AKDRANVA

-623 VHPNKEGY
+623 VHPKDKGY
-631 NVMANLVYEKMK
+631 NVMAHLVYEKMK

>member
-1 MKKLLLLCA
+1 
-10 PLVIACGKTEIMPTE
+10 MPTE

-52 YSLTWTKGDKIGLF
+52 YSLTWTKGDKIGLY

-130 SDFMYTDP
+130 SDFMYTDA
-138 VANQYDER
+138 VANPYDER

-170 TDDELKGEKILSVTL
+170 TDEALKDEKILSVTL

-193 GTYTF
+193 GAYTF

-213 SYKNVTSEYR
+213 SYNNVTVEYR
-223 DPQALLDGNHA
+223 DPKALVGENHV

-272 EVTVLPT
+272 EVTVLPA

-295 FGDSIASK
+295 FGDSIACTA
-303 DLHDYLQGLLGE
+303 LREYLKGLLG
-315 DWDVYMNGIPG
+315 DNWDVYMNGIPG

-362 ALENLAGVKGMYNV
+362 ALENLNGVKGMYNV
-376 FSKYWFNDH
+376 LSTYWFNGPLV
-385 FKLNPITVYT
+385 LNPITVYT
-395 DEDAVGIECELSCS
+395 DEDAVGIECELRCTFDVV
-409 YEYDNNGHSI
+409 DNKRVNAKY
-419 PIPPFYLKRV
+419 FLKRV
-429 HPTDQATE
+429 NPTDQATE

-472 DYDAVVNIH
+472 DYEAVVNIH

-516 YAEIMEQAFGKEH
+516 YAEIMEQAFGKDH

-552 ADATFPDTDTA
+552 ADVTFSNMDTA
-563 TKAEKQ
+563 TEAEKQ
-569 AYYEKAL
+569 VYYEKAL
-576 TLSKKVGARD
+576 NLSKKVGTRD

-600 AKDRANVK
+600 AKDRANVA

-623 VHPNKEGY
+623 VHPKDKGY
-631 NVMANLVYEKMK
+631 NVMAHLVYEKMK

>member
-1 MKKLLLLCA
+1 
-10 PLVIACGKTEIMPTE
+10 MPTE

-88 AGKPSAA
+88 AGKPSAS
-95 SVNYLAYYPYSSTSG
+95 SVNYLAYYPYSSSSG

-130 SDFMYTDP
+130 SDFMYTDA
-138 VANQYDER
+138 VANPYDER

-170 TDDELKGEKILSVTL
+170 TNEALKDEKILSVTL

-193 GTYTF
+193 GAYTF

-213 SYKNVTSEYR
+213 SYNNVTVEYR
-223 DPQALLDGNHA
+223 DPQALVGGNHV

-284 TGEKRKKVLSY
+284 TGVKRKKVLSY
-295 FGDSIASK
+295 FGDSIACK
-303 DLHDYLQGLLGE
+303 YLQDYLQGLLDE

-334 AVGCVDLTFDESFT
+334 AVGCVDLTFEESFT

-362 ALENLAGVKGMYNV
+362 ALENLNGVNGMYNV
-376 FSKYWFNDH
+376 LSTYWF
-385 FKLNPITVYT
+385 KGPLVLNPITVYT
-395 DEDAVGIECELSCS
+395 DEDAVGIECELSCK
-409 YEYDNNGHSI
+409 YTGDDRANAKY
-419 PIPPFYLKRV
+419 YLKRKYV
-429 HPTDQATE
+429 ADQATE
-437 IKAGKSRVKT
+437 IKAVKSRVKT

-472 DYDAVVNIH
+472 DYEAVVNIH

-516 YAEIMEQAFGKEH
+516 YAEIMEQAFGKDH

-552 ADATFPDTDTA
+552 ADVTFSNMDTA
-563 TKAEKQ
+563 TEAEKQ
-569 AYYEKAL
+569 VYYEKAL
-576 TLSKKVGARD
+576 NLSKKVGTRD

-600 AKDRANVK
+600 AKDRDNVK

>member
-1 MKKLLLLCA
+1 
-10 PLVIACGKTEIMPTE
+10 MPTE

-39 LTKTNLGENSDGT
+39 LTKTNLGGNSDGT

-88 AGKPSAA
+88 AGKPSAS

-117 EIANIQYMPFDGT
+117 EIANIQYMPFNGT

-138 VANQYDER
+138 VANPYDER

-170 TDDELKGEKILSVTL
+170 TDEALKDEKILSVSL

-193 GTYTF
+193 GAYTF

-223 DPQALLDGNHA
+223 DPKALVGENQV

-272 EVTVLPT
+272 EVTVLPA
-279 VTISG
+279 VTISSG
-284 TGEKRKKVLSY
+284 TGVKRKKVLSY
-295 FGDSIASK
+295 FGDSIACGALK
-303 DLHDYLQGLLGE
+303 GYLEGLLGE
-315 DWDVYMNGIPG
+315 DWTVYMNGIPG

-376 FSKYWFNDH
+376 LSTYWFNGPLV
-385 FKLNPITVYT
+385 LNPITVYT
-395 DEDAVGIECELSCS
+395 DEDAVGIECELRCTFDVV
-409 YEYDNNGHSI
+409 DNKRVNAKY
-419 PIPPFYLKRV
+419 FLKRV
-429 HPTDQATE
+429 NPTDQATE
-437 IKAGKSRVKT
+437 IKAVKSRVKT

-462 TGTNNSFKVS
+462 TGTNNNFKVS
-472 DYDAVVNIH
+472 DYESVVNIH
-481 KRMRDF
+481 KKMRDF

-552 ADATFPDTDTA
+552 ADATFPNTDTA
-563 TKAEKQ
+563 TEAEKQ

-600 AKDRANVK
+600 AKDRDNVA

-631 NVMANLVYEKMK
+631 NVMAHLVYEKMK

>member
-1 MKKLLLLCA
+1 
-10 PLVIACGKTEIMPTE
+10 MPTE

-52 YSLTWTKGDKIGLF
+52 YSLTWTKGDKIGLY

-130 SDFMYTDP
+130 SDFMYTDA
-138 VANQYDER
+138 VANPYDER

-152 KLAFAHHLFGIV
+152 KLAFTHHLFGIV

-170 TDDELKGEKILSVTL
+170 TDEALKDEKILSVTL

-193 GTYTF
+193 GAYTF

-205 APKFDANR
+205 APKFDANK
-213 SYKNVTSEYR
+213 SYKNVTVEYR
-223 DPQALLDGNHA
+223 DPQALVGGNHV

-272 EVTVLPT
+272 EVTVLPA

-284 TGEKRKKVLSY
+284 TGVKRKKVLSY
-295 FGDSIASK
+295 FGDSIACGALK
-303 DLHDYLQGLLGE
+303 GYLEGLLGE
-315 DWDVYMNGIPG
+315 DWTVYMNGIPG

-376 FSKYWFNDH
+376 LSTYWFNGPLV
-385 FKLNPITVYT
+385 LNPITVYT
-395 DEDAVGIECELSCS
+395 DEDAVGIECELRCTFDVV
-409 YEYDNNGHSI
+409 DNKRVNAKY
-419 PIPPFYLKRV
+419 FLKRV
-429 HPTDQATE
+429 NPTDQATE

-462 TGTNNSFKVS
+462 TGTNNNFKTS
-472 DYDAVVNIH
+472 DYEAVVNIH

-516 YAEIMEQAFGKEH
+516 YAEIMEQAFGKDH

-552 ADATFPDTDTA
+552 ADVTFSNMDTA

-569 AYYEKAL
+569 VYYEKAL
-576 TLSKKVGARD
+576 NLSKKVGARD
-586 FSVTETDEAKEKLN
+586 FSVTETDESKEKLN
-600 AKDRANVK
+600 AKDRANVA

>member
-1 MKKLLLLCA
+1 
-10 PLVIACGKTEIMPTE
+10 MPTE

-39 LTKTNLGENSDGT
+39 LTKTNLGENSNGT
-52 YSLTWTKGDKIGLF
+52 YSLTWTKGDKIGLY
-66 VADRQANCKLAFAD
+66 VAERQANCKLAFAD

-95 SVNYLAYYPYSSTSG
+95 SADYLAYYPYSSTSG
-110 DGYMVSN
+110 DGYVVIN

-130 SDFMYTDP
+130 SDFMYTDA
-138 VANQYDER
+138 VANPYDER

-170 TDDELKGEKILSVTL
+170 TDEALKGEKILSVTL

-193 GTYTF
+193 GAYTF

-205 APKFDANR
+205 APKFDAHR

-223 DPQALLDGNHA
+223 DPQALVGENHV

-257 TFTKKAGAAVSLKAG
+257 TFTKKAGATVSLKAG
-272 EVTVLPT
+272 EVTVLPA
-279 VTISG
+279 VEISG
-284 TGEKRKKVLSY
+284 KGEKRKKVLSY
-295 FGDSIASK
+295 FGDSIACTA
-303 DLHDYLQGLLGE
+303 LREYLKGLLGNN
-315 DWDVYMNGIPG
+315 WDVYMNGIPG

-334 AVGCVDLTFDESFT
+334 AVGCVDLTFEESFT

-376 FSKYWFNDH
+376 LSTYWFSGPL
-385 FKLNPITVYT
+385 KLNPITVYT
-395 DEDAVGIECELSCS
+395 DEDAVGIECELSCT
-409 YEYDNNGHSI
+409 YDKVENERVNI
-419 PIPPFYLKRV
+419 KYFLKRV
-429 HPTDQATE
+429 NPTDQATE

-472 DYDAVVNIH
+472 DYESVVNIH

-487 MTGPAKEDYIICG
+487 MTGPGKEDYIICG

-552 ADATFPDTDTA
+552 ADVTFSNTDTA
-563 TKAEKQ
+563 TEAEKQ
-569 AYYEKAL
+569 DYYEKAL
-576 TLSKKVGARD
+576 NLSLKVGARD
-586 FSVTETDEAKEKLN
+586 FSTKEIDENK
-600 AKDRANVK
+600 AKDRANVA

-617 GNYDNN
+617 ESGDNNYDNN
-623 VHPNKEGY
+623 VHPNGKGY
-631 NVMANLVYEKMK
+631 NVMAHLVYEKMK

>member
-1 MKKLLLLCA
+1 
-10 PLVIACGKTEIMPTE
+10 MPTE

-52 YSLTWTKGDKIGLF
+52 YSLTWTKGDKIGLY
-66 VADRQANCKLAFAD
+66 VADRQANCKLTFAD

-146 NMPTDM
+146 NMPTDI

-170 TDDELKGEKILSVTL
+170 TDKALKGEKILSVTL
-185 SSESTVLS
+185 SSASTVLS
-193 GTYTF
+193 GAYTF

-223 DPQALLDGNHA
+223 DPQALLDGNHV

-243 DVSDLTLTV
+243 DISDLTLTV

-279 VTISG
+279 ITISG
-284 TGEKRKKVLSY
+284 TGVKRKKVLSY
-295 FGDSIASK
+295 FGDSIACTA
-303 DLHDYLQGLLGE
+303 LREYLKELLGNN
-315 DWDVYMNGIPG
+315 WDVYMNGIPG

-362 ALENLAGVKGMYNV
+362 ALENLSGVKGMYNV
-376 FSKYWFNDH
+376 LSTYWFNDH

-395 DEDAVGIECELSCS
+395 DEDAVGIECELSCK
-409 YEYDNNGHSI
+409 YTGDDRANAKY
-419 PIPPFYLKRV
+419 YLKRKYV
-429 HPTDQATE
+429 ADQATE

-462 TGTNNSFKVS
+462 TGTNNSFKAS
-472 DYDAVVNIH
+472 DYEAVVNIH

-505 YVGLHRMWTKE
+505 YVEKWIMWTKE

-552 ADATFPDTDTA
+552 ADVKFTNTDTA
-563 TKAEKQ
+563 TEAEKQ
-569 AYYEKAL
+569 VYYEKAL
-576 TLSKKVGARD
+576 NLSKKVGARD

-600 AKDRANVK
+600 AKDRANVA

>member
-1 MKKLLLLCA
+1 
-10 PLVIACGKTEIMPTE
+10 MPTE

-80 GKFSGELV
+80 GKFSGEMV

-95 SVNYLAYYPYSSTSG
+95 SANYLAYYPYSSTSG

-130 SDFMYTDP
+130 SDFMYTDA
-138 VANQYDER
+138 VANPYDER

-152 KLAFAHHLFGIV
+152 KLAFTHHLFGIV

-170 TDDELKGEKILSVTL
+170 TDEALKDEKILSVTL

-193 GTYTF
+193 GAYTF
-198 DLANTGV
+198 DLANSGV

-223 DPQALLDGNHA
+223 DPQALLDGNHV

-257 TFTKKAGAAVSLKAG
+257 TFTKRAGAAVSLKAG

-295 FGDSIASK
+295 FGDSIACTA
-303 DLHDYLQGLLGE
+303 LREYLKGLLG
-315 DWDVYMNGIPG
+315 DNWDVYMNGIPG

-334 AVGCVDLTFDESFT
+334 AVGCVDLTFEKSFT
-348 LPADGTE
+348 LPADGKE

-376 FSKYWFNDH
+376 LSTYWFNDH

-395 DEDAVGIECELSCS
+395 DEDAIGIECELRCK
-409 YEYDNNGHSI
+409 YTEDDRANAKY
-419 PIPPFYLKRV
+419 YLKRKYV
-429 HPTDQATE
+429 ADQATE

-462 TGTNNSFKVS
+462 TGTNNNFKTS

-516 YAEIMEQAFGKEH
+516 YAEIMEQAFGKDH

-552 ADATFPDTDTA
+552 ADVTFSNMDTA
-563 TKAEKQ
+563 TEVEKQ
-569 AYYEKAL
+569 VYYEKAL
-576 TLSKKVGARD
+576 NLSKKVGARD

-600 AKDRANVK
+600 AKDRDNVK

-623 VHPNKEGY
+623 VHPNREGY

>member
-1 MKKLLLLCA
+1 
-10 PLVIACGKTEIMPTE
+10 MPTE

-95 SVNYLAYYPYSSTSG
+95 SANYLAYYPYSSTSG

-170 TDDELKGEKILSVTL
+170 TDDNLKDEKILSVTL

-193 GTYTF
+193 GAYTF

-213 SYKNVTSEYR
+213 SYNNVTVEYR
-223 DPQALLDGNHA
+223 DPQALVGGNHV

-252 KTTHY
+252 KTTHC

-295 FGDSIASK
+295 FGDSIACK
-303 DLHDYLQGLLGE
+303 ALQDYLQGLLGE

-334 AVGCVDLTFDESFT
+334 AVGCVDLTFEESFT

-362 ALENLAGVKGMYNV
+362 ALENLNGVKGMYNV
-376 FSKYWFNDH
+376 LSTYWFSGPL
-385 FKLNPITVYT
+385 KLNPITVYT
-395 DEDAVGIECELSCS
+395 DEDAVGIECELSCK
-409 YEYDNNGHSI
+409 YTADDRANAKY
-419 PIPPFYLKRV
+419 YLKRKYV
-429 HPTDQATE
+429 ADQATE

-462 TGTNNSFKVS
+462 TGTNNSFKAS
-472 DYDAVVNIH
+472 DYEAVVNIH

-505 YVGLHRMWTKE
+505 YVEKWIMWTKE

-552 ADATFPDTDTA
+552 ADAEFPNTDTA

-600 AKDRANVK
+600 AKDRANVA

-623 VHPNKEGY
+623 VHPNNEGY
-631 NVMANLVYEKMK
+631 NVMAHLVYEKMK

>member
-95 SVNYLAYYPYSSTSG
+95 SANYLAYYPYSSTSG

-130 SDFMYTDP
+130 SDFMYTDAVENP
-138 VANQYDER
+138 YDER

-152 KLAFAHHLFGIV
+152 KLAFAHHLLGIV

-170 TDDELKGEKILSVTL
+170 TDKTLKDEKILSVTL

-193 GTYTF
+193 GAYTF

-223 DPQALLDGNHA
+223 DPQALVGGNHV

-272 EVTVLPT
+272 EVTVLPA

-284 TGEKRKKVLSY
+284 TGVKRKKVLSY
-295 FGDSIASK
+295 FGDSIACK
-303 DLHDYLQGLLGE
+303 ALRDYLKGLLGE

-334 AVGCVDLTFDESFT
+334 AVGCVDLTFEKSFT
-348 LPADGTE
+348 LPADGKE

-376 FSKYWFNDH
+376 LSTYWFNGPLV
-385 FKLNPITVYT
+385 LNPITVYT
-395 DEDAVGIECELSCS
+395 DEDAVGIECELRC
-409 YEYDNNGHSI
+409 EYTGNDRANAKY
-419 PIPPFYLKRV
+419 YLKRKYV
-429 HPTDQATE
+429 ADQATE
-437 IKAGKSRVKT
+437 IKAVKSRVKT

-462 TGTNNSFKVS
+462 TGTNNNFKVS
-472 DYDAVVNIH
+472 DYESVVNIH
-481 KRMRDF
+481 KKMRDF

-552 ADATFPDTDTA
+552 ADATFPNTDTA
-563 TKAEKQ
+563 TEAEKQ

-600 AKDRANVK
+600 AKDRDNVA

>member
-1 MKKLLLLCA
+1 
-10 PLVIACGKTEIMPTE
+10 MPTE

-39 LTKTNLGENSDGT
+39 LTKTNLGDNSDET

-95 SVNYLAYYPYSSTSG
+95 SANYLAYYPYSSSSG

-130 SDFMYTDP
+130 SDFMYTDA
-138 VANQYDER
+138 VANQYDES

-152 KLAFAHHLFGIV
+152 KLAFSHHLFGIV

-170 TDDELKGEKILSVTL
+170 TDEALKDEKILSVTL

-193 GTYTF
+193 GAYTF

-205 APKFDANR
+205 APTFDAHR

-223 DPQALLDGNHA
+223 DPQALVGENHV

-257 TFTKKAGAAVSLKAG
+257 TFTKKAGATVSLKAG

-279 VTISG
+279 VEISG
-284 TGEKRKKVLSY
+284 EGVKRKKVLSY
-295 FGDSIASK
+295 FGDSIACTA
-303 DLHDYLQGLLGE
+303 LREYLKGLLGNN
-315 DWDVYMNGIPG
+315 WDVKMNGIPG

-376 FSKYWFNDH
+376 LSTYWFNGPLE
-385 FKLNPITVYT
+385 LNPITVYT
-395 DEDAVGIECELSCS
+395 DEDAVGIECELRC
-409 YEYDNNGHSI
+409 EYTGNDRANAKY
-419 PIPPFYLKRV
+419 YLKRKYV
-429 HPTDQATE
+429 ADQATE
-437 IKAGKSRVKT
+437 IKAVKSRVKT

-462 TGTNNSFKVS
+462 TGTNNNFKVS
-472 DYDAVVNIH
+472 DYESVVNIH

-505 YVGLHRMWTKE
+505 YVEKWTMWTKE
-516 YAEIMEQAFGKEH
+516 YAEIMETAFGKEH

-538 DIDKNHVPVPSGFN
+538 NIDKNHVPVPSGFN
-552 ADATFPDTDTA
+552 ADATFPNPDTA
-563 TKAEKQ
+563 TEAEKQ

-600 AKDRANVK
+600 AKDRDNVA

-623 VHPNKEGY
+623 VHPNDKGY
-631 NVMANLVYEKMK
+631 NVMAHLVYEKMK

>member
-1 MKKLLLLCA
+1 
-10 PLVIACGKTEIMPTE
+10 MPTE

-130 SDFMYTDP
+130 SDFMYTDA
-138 VANQYDER
+138 VANPYDER

-170 TDDELKGEKILSVTL
+170 TDEALKDEKILSVTL

-193 GTYTF
+193 GAYTF
-198 DLANTGV
+198 DLANSGV

-213 SYKNVTSEYR
+213 SYKNVASEYR
-223 DPQALLDGNHA
+223 DPKALVGENHV

-279 VTISG
+279 VEISG
-284 TGEKRKKVLSY
+284 EGVKRKKVLSY
-295 FGDSIASK
+295 FGDSIACTA
-303 DLHDYLQGLLGE
+303 LREYLKGLLGNN
-315 DWDVYMNGIPG
+315 WDVKMNGIPG

-334 AVGCVDLTFDESFT
+334 AVGCVDLTFEESFT

-376 FSKYWFNDH
+376 LSTYWFNGPLV
-385 FKLNPITVYT
+385 LNPITVYT
-395 DEDAVGIECELSCS
+395 DEDAVGIECELRCTFDVV
-409 YEYDNNGHSI
+409 DNKRVNAKY
-419 PIPPFYLKRV
+419 FLKRV
-429 HPTDQATE
+429 NPTDQATE
-437 IKAGKSRVKT
+437 IKAVKSRVKT

-462 TGTNNSFKVS
+462 TGTNNSFKAS
-472 DYDAVVNIH
+472 DYETVVNIH
-481 KRMRDF
+481 KKMRDF

-516 YAEIMEQAFGKEH
+516 YAEIMETAFGKEH

-552 ADATFPDTDTA
+552 ADVKFTNTDTA
-563 TKAEKQ
+563 TKVEKQ
-569 AYYEKAL
+569 VYYEKAL
-576 TLSKKVGARD
+576 NLSKKVGARD
-586 FSVTETDEAKEKLN
+586 FSVKETDEAKEKLN
-600 AKDRANVK
+600 AKDRANVD